1 MSGLTI
7 ALIVI
12 VVIVV
17 ILAIALIAMY
27 NNLVRMR
34 NRVDNAWAQVNVQ
47 LQRRLDLIPNLVET
61 VKGYASHESG
71 TLQAVTEARTAAMA
85 ATTPEARAEAENM
98 LTGAL
103 KTLFAVSEAYP
114 DLKASA
120 NFLDLQAQLSETEDK
135 ISYMRQS
142 YNDTVMKYNNGIQ
155 TFPAVIFAGMFGF
168 KERELFE
175 ADAAASTAPQVSFSR
190 HETRQNCPGAF
201 CLVVDR
207 RVCNLACRMHV
218 RRARERSCLQE
229 PRVHER
235 HYQRDGRHRR
245 LPACHRRTHVLV
257 RGPLHAY
264 RRRARPATRWRGHR
278 QRRLCHR

>member
-1 MSGLTI
+1 MHETFPLKGALMSGLTI

-12 VVIVV
+12 VAIVV
-17 ILAIALIAMY
+17 ILAIALIGMY

-34 NRVDNAWAQVNVQ
+34 NRVDNAWAQIDVQ

-61 VKGYASHESG
+61 VKGYAAHESG
-71 TLQAVTEARTAAMA
+71 TLEAVTQARNAAMS

-175 ADAAASTAPQVSFSR
+175 AAAPAATAPQVSFS
-190 HETRQNCPGAF
+190 
-201 CLVVDR
+201 
-207 RVCNLACRMHV
+207 
-218 RRARERSCLQE
+218 
-229 PRVHER
+229 
-235 HYQRDGRHRR
+235 
-245 LPACHRRTHVLV
+245 
-257 RGPLHAY
+257 
-264 RRRARPATRWRGHR
+264 
-278 QRRLCHR
+278 